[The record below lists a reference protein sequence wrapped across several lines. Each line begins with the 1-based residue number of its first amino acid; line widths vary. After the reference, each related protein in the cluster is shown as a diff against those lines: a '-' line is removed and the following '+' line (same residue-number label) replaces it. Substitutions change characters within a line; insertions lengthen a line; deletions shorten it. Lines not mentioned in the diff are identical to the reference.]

1 MMREESGSIIPIGL
15 GIIALTAVIALVL
28 VELIGVQY
36 QTLQNKQLADVLVL
50 KVAKDLK
57 TDGIAPV
64 KNLDYR
70 PAVSDLL
77 DASSSH
83 MRVSVSEISVSSRD
97 GKTIEALVCTEWASI
112 TGLRL
117 GSFGQV
123 CASSKARAIS

>member
-1 MMREESGSIIPIGL
+1 MSEETGSIIPLGL
-15 GIIALTAVIALVL
+15 GIISLTAVIALVL

-57 TDGIAPV
+57 VDGIAPV

-70 PAVSDLL
+70 PVVSDLV
-77 DASSSH
+77 DASTSH
-83 MRVSVSEISVSSRD
+83 MRVMVADISVSSRD
-97 GKTIEALVCTEWASI
+97 GKTIEALVCSEWVSI
-112 TGLRL
+112 TGLSL
-117 GSFGQV
+117 GAFGQV